1 MEEGASNDH
10 ADNGHIPD
18 DDENKEMLK
27 MALSSYHPL
36 KGEEEAPPLFCPK
49 CKVLFNFQR
58 VFNFQS
64 LISSIK
70 HSFRKTD
77 RK

>member
-10 ADNGHIPD
+10 ADNGHISD

-49 CKVLFNFQR
+49 CKVLLTFNESLTSNSFQ
-58 VFNFQS
+58 
-64 LISSIK
+64 
-70 HSFRKTD
+70 KTD